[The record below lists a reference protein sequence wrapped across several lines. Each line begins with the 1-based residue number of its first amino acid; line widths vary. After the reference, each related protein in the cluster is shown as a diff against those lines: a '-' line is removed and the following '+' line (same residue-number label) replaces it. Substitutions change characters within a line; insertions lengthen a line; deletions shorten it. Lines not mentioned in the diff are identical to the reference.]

1 MSDWECLRHVVL
13 VPNSLDMALQGDFI
27 DLGRTHFLGTPVPA
41 GPGECSQPCTCLHPH
56 THPPTHPL
64 IHLSTFSPTYPPTPP
79 PPCPL
84 QTQAQNHAL
93 ALQQLRAE
101 LDKLRAAKSRAV
113 QALEA
118 AKTRHAS
125 LAADVSARTKS
136 LEHAR
141 AKVRTGDVPVQGVC
155 VCGSGGGEGAGRPI
169 NRGAAS

>member
-1 MSDWECLRHVVL
+1 MFTAVHVFA
-13 VPNSLDMALQGDFI
+13 SA
-27 DLGRTHFLGTPVPA
+27 
-41 GPGECSQPCTCLHPH
+41 
-56 THPPTHPL
+56 HPPTHPL

-101 LDKLRAAKSRAV
+101 RDKLRAAKSRAV
-113 QALEA
+113 RALEA